1 MKMKSLIAAIF
12 LLGALPSAAQNEVGK
27 FTVKPFAGVNISTIS
42 GYEYDV
48 FTSKTGFTGG
58 VEAEYGATP
67 WLGVS
72 LGAVYSQQGA
82 KCKGP
87 MSFTAYNKQTGYTA
101 NFDVRV
107 DGKLKADY
115 INLPLMANFYVFKGL
130 ALKTGVQVG
139 FPINDKLNFKTE
151 YFATSTFPVKD
162 FDVSPMNPNEYIKI
176 GIVSGNQTDVCKSI
190 DVGIP
195 IGVSYEYKKIVLDA
209 RYYFGLTN
217 SYDLESPEGIE
228 FGIIKHNGTG
238 SSEKMRNR
246 YFSVT
251 LGYKL

>member
-162 FDVSPMNPNEYIKI
+162 FDV
-176 GIVSGNQTDVCKSI
+176 
-190 DVGIP
+190 
-195 IGVSYEYKKIVLDA
+195 
-209 RYYFGLTN
+209 
-217 SYDLESPEGIE
+217 
-228 FGIIKHNGTG
+228 
-238 SSEKMRNR
+238 
-246 YFSVT
+246 
-251 LGYKL
+251 